1 MKNKTFLV
9 IVFLFGFICFS
20 QKKTTINKKYIDSVM
35 NSIELI
41 FETKINSSNE
51 SFISDFKKIKNKFD
65 SNLTIYNRIYNQL
78 NKRIDDSYYKIDSLI
93 LTNNKFKESLIILFE
108 EFNLDFKNEIS
119 SISSVTGS
127 LDKKTNQLN
136 NDLSKSNLV
145 ISNNSKKIVSTGN
158 ILKSISDNVDNNEK
172 KVLIAISVTLLIVLI
187 VYIFLNKK
195 WNNET
200 NKISLKQKEI
210 LEKQLEDSQ
219 KLADWL
225 TDKSSSELS
234 SKPNETDHSFAKR
247 VADEIVRMS
256 NNLSRMD
263 DSIRGFK
270 QLSASVRKL
279 IQSLSSN
286 DYEIIELLNKP
297 YSSGMNLEANF
308 VIDEKIKKGSK
319 IITRVIKPQIN
330 YKGKMIQSA
339 QVEVSQND

>member
-1 MKNKTFLV
+1 
-9 IVFLFGFICFS
+9 
-20 QKKTTINKKYIDSVM
+20 M

-41 FETKINSSNE
+41 FEKKINSSNE

-65 SNLTIYNRIYNQL
+65 SNLTIYNRIYSQL

-136 NDLSKSNLV
+136 NDLSKSNLA
-145 ISNNSKKIVSTGN
+145 ISNNSKKITSTGN

-195 WNNET
+195 WNIET

-308 VIDEKIKKGSK
+308 VIDEKIKKGAK

>member
-1 MKNKTFLV
+1 
-9 IVFLFGFICFS
+9 
-20 QKKTTINKKYIDSVM
+20 M

-41 FETKINSSNE
+41 FEKKINSSNE

-65 SNLTIYNRIYNQL
+65 SNLTIYNRIYSQL

-93 LTNNKFKESLIILFE
+93 LTNNKFKESLISLFE

>member
-1 MKNKTFLV
+1 
-9 IVFLFGFICFS
+9 
-20 QKKTTINKKYIDSVM
+20 M

-41 FETKINSSNE
+41 FEKKINSSNE

-65 SNLTIYNRIYNQL
+65 SNLTIYNRIYSQL

-93 LTNNKFKESLIILFE
+93 LTNNKFKESLISLFE

-308 VIDEKIKKGSK
+308 VIDEKIKKGAK